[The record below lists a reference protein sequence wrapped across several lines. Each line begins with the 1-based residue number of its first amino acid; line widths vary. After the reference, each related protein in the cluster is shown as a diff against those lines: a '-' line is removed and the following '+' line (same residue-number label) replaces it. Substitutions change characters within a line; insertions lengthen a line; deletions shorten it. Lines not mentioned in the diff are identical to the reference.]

1 MVCGFSK
8 IANANLFNH
17 VLSSRTKEN
26 GTVLIFVNQFQAFTV
41 PCSLFPNLN
50 RLR

>member
-1 MVCGFSK
+1 MICGFSR

-26 GTVLIFVNQFQAFTV
+26 GTVLIFVNPSQTFTV
-41 PCSLFPNLN
+41 PCSLFPVP
-50 RLR
+50 